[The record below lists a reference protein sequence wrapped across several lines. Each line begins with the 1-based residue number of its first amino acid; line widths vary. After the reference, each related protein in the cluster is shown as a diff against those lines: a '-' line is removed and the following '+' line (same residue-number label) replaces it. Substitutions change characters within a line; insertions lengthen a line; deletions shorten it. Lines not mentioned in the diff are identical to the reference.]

1 MIWSQFEEVSKNN
14 QYGDLIKEINLLIKD
29 SNYNEIFLEGLTNI
43 SFYNENNKISWIL
56 AKNFLEKEDKI
67 NNLDSNFIKS
77 YFFNISYP
85 FLIISNSES
94 LINKFNTNY
103 KSYEELENPNNFS
116 DKFNRLF
123 NFFVCWY
130 FKKQSFVRTH

>member
-85 FLIISNSES
+85 F
-94 LINKFNTNY
+94 
-103 KSYEELENPNNFS
+103 
-116 DKFNRLF
+116 
-123 NFFVCWY
+123 
-130 FKKQSFVRTH
+130 